1 MADLNFQKVDL
12 SSIKAIAHDGVTLQ
26 ILIERDGRTA
36 NRRRHRGY
44 CLESLPAS
52 EQAFQGLQQLAQF
65 TSLLQQSDNGLTARK
80 QLLDQ
85 IRMIPVNSSN
95 VAAIGYCDVCR
106 VLQVDFSNRKR
117 YRYQDVP
124 SQVFDSFLAAP
135 YKDRFLNSVIKSE
148 FGFDYGEVG
157 RNC

>member
-1 MADLNFQKVDL
+1 MN
-12 SSIKAIAHDGVTLQ
+12 
-26 ILIERDGRTA
+26 
-36 NRRRHRGY
+36 Y
-44 CLESLPAS
+44 PCLESLPAPP
-52 EQAFQGLQQLAQF
+52 QAFQGLQQLAQF
-65 TSLLQQSDNGLTARK
+65 ASLLQQCDNGLTARK

-135 YKDRFLNSVIKSE
+135 SKGRFLNSVIKSE
-148 FGFDYGEVG
+148 FGFDYQLVQ
-157 RNC
+157 

>member
-1 MADLNFQKVDL
+1 MQ
-12 SSIKAIAHDGVTLQ
+12 IAINV
-26 ILIERDGRTA
+26 LIERNGS
-36 NRRRHRGY
+36 Y
-44 CLESLPAS
+44 CLESLPAPL
-52 EQAFQGLQQLAQF
+52 QAFQGLQQLAQF
-65 TSLLQQSDNGLTARK
+65 TSLLQQSDNGLTART

-135 YKDRFLNSVIKSE
+135 SKGRFLNSVIKSE
-148 FGFDYGEVG
+148 FGFDYQLVP
-157 RNC
+157 

>member
-1 MADLNFQKVDL
+1 MQKVDL

-36 NRRRHRGY
+36 NRRRHRTY
-44 CLESLPAS
+44 CLESLPALQ
-52 EQAFQGLQQLAQF
+52 QAFQGLLQLAALF
-65 TSLLQQSDNGLTARK
+65 TTLLQQSDNGLTART

-124 SQVFDSFLAAP
+124 SQVFDNFLAAP
-135 YKDRFLNSVIKSE
+135 SKGRFLNSVIKSV
-148 FGFDYGEVG
+148 FGFDYQLVQ
-157 RNC
+157 

>member
-1 MADLNFQKVDL
+1 MADFNLQKVDL
-12 SSIKAIAHDGVTLQ
+12 SSIKAIAHDGVTLNV
-26 ILIERDGRTA
+26 LIERNG
-36 NRRRHRGY
+36 GY
-44 CLESLPAS
+44 CLESLPAPP
-52 EQAFQGLQQLAQF
+52 QAFLGLQQLAQF
-65 TSLLQQSDNGLTARK
+65 TTLLRQSDNGLTART

-85 IRMIPVNSSN
+85 IRMIGVNSSN

-135 YKDRFLNSVIKSE
+135 SKGRFLNSVIKSE
-148 FGFDYGEVG
+148 FGFDYQLVP
-157 RNC
+157 